1 MHLDPIM
8 PYLVGSI
15 LAVLLLGLVLRSIHQ
30 PYVIGYLIAGIVL
43 GPHGAALITDAPL
56 PVCGTPG

>member
-1 MHLDPIM
+1 M

-15 LAVLLLGLVLRSIHQ
+15 LSVLFLGLVLRSIRQ

-43 GPHGAALITDAPL
+43 GPHGAALITDKNIL
-56 PVCGTPG
+56 VV